1 MASQSRFV
9 VTSFDEIE
17 QIKENAIPQ
26 NTKMATKF
34 GVKEGLQSVLRMC
47 DSFCFGRLLFSFP
60 WFPVRL
66 RNIRATLYLLIQGVG
81 IHSFEEIFNN
91 L

>member
-9 VTSFDEIE
+9 VSSFDEIE

-34 GVKEGLQSVLRMC
+34 GVKLFKSKKP
-47 DSFCFGRLLFSFP
+47 FAINLLTTF
-60 WFPVRL
+60 L
-66 RNIRATLYLLIQGVG
+66 TI
-81 IHSFEEIFNN
+81 
-91 L
+91 

>member
-34 GVKEGLQSVLRMC
+34 GVKLFKGKKP
-47 DSFCFGRLLFSFP
+47 FAINLLTTF
-60 WFPVRL
+60 L
-66 RNIRATLYLLIQGVG
+66 TI
-81 IHSFEEIFNN
+81 
-91 L
+91 

>member
-34 GVKEGLQSVLRMC
+34 GVKLLKVRNPLQ
-47 DSFCFGRLLFSFP
+47 
-60 WFPVRL
+60 
-66 RNIRATLYLLIQGVG
+66 LIY
-81 IHSFEEIFNN
+81 
-91 L
+91 

>member
-34 GVKEGLQSVLRMC
+34 GVKLKGKKL
-47 DSFCFGRLLFSFP
+47 FAINLLTTF
-60 WFPVRL
+60 L
-66 RNIRATLYLLIQGVG
+66 TI
-81 IHSFEEIFNN
+81 
-91 L
+91 